1 MINAPRDA
9 TAWPFQG
16 GTDRGGGWSGRLP
29 YLVQFR
35 RDPRSQWSVE
45 PDRLRR
51 LTEGAGVPTMFSVKL
66 PRPGLWLAAAAV
78 SLLPALPFALDPA
91 GIASRVE
98 WATYDLRMAATA
110 PNAPPD
116 DEIVIVDISQ
126 NSLDHY
132 VKEDPSLR
140 WPWPFEF
147 HGHIVRAAHAGGARA
162 VLFDISFEGASLRS
176 EEDDQLFQ
184 TAVAEHGRVTL
195 AVIRKG
201 MVRESEEGLEPL
213 SKFLV
218 AIRSEGP
225 EPPLPEANRFAPI
238 HPELA
243 AAAIAVGDV
252 VVHPDAD
259 GIIRTY
265 PLFTRTPRGHLP
277 SLAMAGVLSISGGG
291 DFRWTSGGSL
301 VAGSRKIE
309 CDRDGNLRMRYYG
322 RQRTFRYLP
331 ADHAVAAGHAIACG
345 RAPAIDLSIFRN
357 RIVLVGATAPGLF
370 DFVSVPTART
380 FPGVEVHATALA
392 NMLHGNHVRRAPTL
406 TLAAILLFACAGPLL
421 FLLRRPL
428 WIVSAFTVLSAA
440 WIGAIFFAFAQGIW
454 IHATAP
460 AATLFG
466 ALVASLGANYL
477 TEGRQRRLIKSTFEK
492 YVSPRV
498 VARLIAHPELV
509 RLGGERR
516 TLTCFFLD
524 LEGFTSL
531 CETLS
536 PEMVVETAIR
546 YLNAATVE
554 IWQAEGTIDK
564 YVADAIVA
572 FWGAPEPLGNH
583 ALRACEGAWR
593 VRRAVAAVAEADE
606 RDGRKSLRPR
616 IGLNTGEVVVGN
628 VGAERQ
634 FNYTV
639 MGDEVNLA
647 SRLEG
652 ANKLLGTEIIL
663 SERTYREAG
672 ESIVAREIGSVRVL
686 GRQRAIRVYELVAL
700 AAEAPPEV
708 LEAVRWRAQAMEA
721 FLQGDWDRAEELF
734 EKSRMRNRSQ
744 DRLTDLSLQWCRE
757 LRAAGAPDGSGH
769 VIRLDSK

>member
-1 MINAPRDA
+1 M
-9 TAWPFQG
+9 TG
-16 GTDRGGGWSGRLP
+16 
-29 YLVQFR
+29 
-35 RDPRSQWSVE
+35 
-45 PDRLRR
+45 
-51 LTEGAGVPTMFSVKL
+51 TEGGLRIFRVKL
-66 PRPGLWLAAAAV
+66 PQPRLLLAVGAA
-78 SLLPALPFALDPA
+78 SLLPAFPFAIDPA
-91 GIASRVE
+91 GLASRVE
-98 WATYDLRMAATA
+98 WATYDLRMAATL

-126 NSLDHY
+126 SSLDHY
-132 VKEDPSLR
+132 VRKDPSLR

-162 VLFDISFEGASLRS
+162 VLFDISFEGVSLRS
-176 EEDDQLFQ
+176 EEDDQFFQ
-184 TAVAEHGRVTL
+184 TAIAEHGKVTL
-195 AVIRKG
+195 AVIHKG
-201 MVRESEEGLEPL
+201 TVRDSEEGLEPI
-213 SKFLV
+213 SKFLM

-243 AAAIAVGDV
+243 AAAVAVGSV
-252 VVHPDAD
+252 NIYPDAD
-259 GIIRTY
+259 GAIRVY
-265 PLFTRTPRGHLP
+265 PLFTRTPRGYLP
-277 SLAMAGVLSISGGG
+277 SLAMAGVLSVGGAG
-291 DFRWTSGGSL
+291 DVRWTSDGSL

-309 CDRDGNLRMRYYG
+309 CDRDGNLRLRYYG

-331 ADHAVAAGHAIACG
+331 ADHAVAAGHEISRG
-345 RAPAIDLSIFRN
+345 RAPPIDLSIFRN

-392 NMLHGNHVRRAPTL
+392 NMLRGHRVARAPAL
-406 TLAAILLFACAGPLL
+406 TLAAILLFACGGPLL
-421 FLLRRPL
+421 FVHRHPL
-428 WIVSAFTVLSAA
+428 WIASAFLVALAG
-440 WIGAIFFAFAQGIW
+440 WIGATFLAFAHGIW
-454 IHATAP
+454 IQATAP
-460 AATLFG
+460 AATLSG

-477 TEGRQRRLIKSTFEK
+477 TEGRQRRLIKSIFEK

-498 VARLIAHPELV
+498 VGRLIAHPELV

-516 TLTCFFLD
+516 TVTCFFLD
-524 LEGFTSL
+524 LEGFTGI
-531 CETLS
+531 CETLP
-536 PEMVVETAIR
+536 PERVVETAIR

-554 IWQAEGTIDK
+554 IWESEGTIDK

-606 RDGRKSLRPR
+606 RDGRKSLRAR

-672 ESIVAREIGSVRVL
+672 ESIVAREVGRVRVL
-686 GRQRAIRVYELVAL
+686 GRQRAIRVYELVGL
-700 AAEAPPEV
+700 ASEAPPEV

-734 EKSRMRNRSQ
+734 EKSRMRNRSR

-757 LRAAGAPDGSGH
+757 LRAAGAADGAGH
-769 VIRLDSK
+769 IIQLESK